1 MQGLEYG
8 DLSSQFLELYE
19 CSSQEWEPPVQHNHQ
34 ETGRWVEGGL
44 GGDVRGG
51 GGGGGG
57 GEGEGEGGGGE
68 GGDKMHEWGNMIQDN
83 CPREH

>member
-19 CSSQEWEPPVQHNHQ
+19 CSPQEWEPPVQHDHQ

-44 GGDVRGG
+44 GEV
-51 GGGGGG
+51 
-57 GEGEGEGGGGE
+57 EGVKVEEE
-68 GGDKMHEWGNMIQDN
+68 VKEEEEVEKEEIKCMSEEI
-83 CPREH
+83 